1 VTLSRIPYGSGS
13 LGITVKNYSI
23 VRIGHEYVVQAG
35 EKSILKVASRR
46 KAAQLVTSA
55 AELLGSQGALQAP
68 PETPAEPSIDP
79 DPSSLPESPGHT

>member
-1 VTLSRIPYGSGS
+1 M
-13 LGITVKNYSI
+13 KNYSI

-55 AELLGSQGALQAP
+55 AELLDLE
-68 PETPAEPSIDP
+68 PETPAEPSIVP
-79 DPSSLPESPGHT
+79 DPGVIPDPEDSGR

>member
-1 VTLSRIPYGSGS
+1 M
-13 LGITVKNYSI
+13 KNYSI

-55 AELLGSQGALQAP
+55 AELLDSQGALQIE
-68 PETPAEPSIDP
+68 PETPAEPSIALD
-79 DPSSLPESPGHT
+79 SGSLPGAEDPGP

>member
-1 VTLSRIPYGSGS
+1 
-13 LGITVKNYSI
+13 VKNYSI

-55 AELLGSQGALQAP
+55 AELLDSQGALQGE
-68 PETPAEPSIDP
+68 PETPAEPSIAP
-79 DPSSLPESPGHT
+79 DPGSLPDPRVIPDPEDPGP

>member
-1 VTLSRIPYGSGS
+1 
-13 LGITVKNYSI
+13 VKNYSI

-35 EKSILKVASRR
+35 EKSILKLASRR

-55 AELLGSQGALQAP
+55 AELLSLQPALQVK

-79 DPSSLPESPGHT
+79 DPGSPPEPEDLIP

>member
-1 VTLSRIPYGSGS
+1 M
-13 LGITVKNYSI
+13 KNYSI

-55 AELLGSQGALQAP
+55 AELLSLQPALQVE

-79 DPSSLPESPGHT
+79 DPDDLPDSQGHSHI

>member
-1 VTLSRIPYGSGS
+1 M
-13 LGITVKNYSI
+13 KNYSI

-55 AELLGSQGALQAP
+55 AELLGSQDAP
-68 PETPAEPSIDP
+68 PIQPETPAEPSIDP
-79 DPSSLPESPGHT
+79 DPDSLAGPRVIPDPPGHT

>member
-1 VTLSRIPYGSGS
+1 
-13 LGITVKNYSI
+13 VKNYSI

-35 EKSILKVASRR
+35 EKSILRVASRR

-55 AELLGSQGALQAP
+55 AELLDAQAALHIE

-79 DPSSLPESPGHT
+79 DPGSAPDPWVIADLAGQT

>member
-1 VTLSRIPYGSGS
+1 
-13 LGITVKNYSI
+13 VKNYSI

-55 AELLGSQGALQAP
+55 AELLGSQPAP
-68 PETPAEPSIDP
+68 EVPPQTAAEPSIDL
-79 DPSSLPESPGHT
+79 DPAKPA